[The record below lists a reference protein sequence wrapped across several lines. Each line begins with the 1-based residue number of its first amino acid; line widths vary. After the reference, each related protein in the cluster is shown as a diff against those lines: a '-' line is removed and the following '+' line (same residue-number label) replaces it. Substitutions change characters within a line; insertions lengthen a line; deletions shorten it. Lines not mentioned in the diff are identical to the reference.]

1 MVSDYGLNF
10 KVDNDIADCFT
21 LLICY
26 APLSGK
32 TTAIFMKRFDS
43 ICFNDLFDRIEA
55 ADTASNTPMLVP
67 LIVLEL
73 EARIAAD
80 VTSDSDSKV
89 RELNMATG
97 EMLKPDSNLRNL
109 DFFKP
114 LTRNIHTLV
123 KDILGKSSRR
133 LQVLLEMV
141 QVCRDYAKDLEPL
154 ATAANPRISQST
166 VELFERA
173 RKLTRDCILLSHQV
187 TFNKATVELMNPMVR
202 ELRIA
207 STQYR

>member
-1 MVSDYGLNF
+1 
-10 KVDNDIADCFT
+10 
-21 LLICY
+21 
-26 APLSGK
+26 
-32 TTAIFMKRFDS
+32 MKRFDS

-123 KDILGKSSRR
+123 KDNLGKSSRR

-141 QVCRDYAKDLEPL
+141 QVCRD
-154 ATAANPRISQST
+154 
-166 VELFERA
+166 
-173 RKLTRDCILLSHQV
+173 
-187 TFNKATVELMNPMVR
+187 
-202 ELRIA
+202 
-207 STQYR
+207 